1 MPSWGRPSGARQAKR
16 RKNRGVNTRQRE
28 QEMRFEEIDSD
39 SDDEQGVVLDGSFAG
54 DELQF
59 TGADLGTY
67 MRNRQTKRYRYD
79 SETSDEDEDL
89 NVTEKSGGMMQLAL
103 RDKEELLVQKA
114 LERIRRAQALGKTN
128 VKLSQPELDALER
141 KRRKDDQTKRKPSG
155 TNLRPNDKRRA
166 SGTSSPALREQKSG
180 NQKRISSLP
189 RHDPA
194 NIPSADYTANA
205 SPGLPLPSHS
215 GPSYAPLGYYPSAN
229 PLPQVIGSDS
239 NSRHSPRQQR
249 ITSNVPQHM
258 KVRDKHKRNSSGL
271 ASAKNSPSQDVSD
284 ASRRLP
290 DDPGWSPRSR
300 SASSNHPYVVDP
312 YQYQQYSPPLPQM
325 PPQYTPNRR
334 VVSSPPDVPYPD
346 IHSFNTRR
354 AVLPSQQPHAT
365 SSEPSLLRME
375 HSNQQKSDVTDS
387 DENSGDSEDYGVQV
401 NVVPY
406 PYGQGGYDV
415 RVESESPISRQR
427 REQR

>member
-1 MPSWGRPSGARQAKR
+1 MPSWGRPSGARHAKR
-16 RKNRGVNTRQRE
+16 RKDRGVYTRQRE
-28 QEMRFEEIDSD
+28 EEMRFEEIDSD
-39 SDDEQGVVLDGSFAG
+39 SDDGQGVVLDGSFAG
-54 DELQF
+54 DELKF
-59 TGADLGTY
+59 TGADLGAY
-67 MRNRQTKRYRYD
+67 MRNRQPKKYRYD
-79 SETSDEDEDL
+79 SEASDEDEDL
-89 NVTEKSGGMMQLAL
+89 NVTEQSGGVMQLAL

-128 VKLSQPELDALER
+128 VKLSQSELDALER
-141 KRRKDDQTKRKPSG
+141 KRRKDQSKRKPSG

-166 SGTSSPALREQKSG
+166 SGTSSPALKEQKSG
-180 NQKRISSLP
+180 NQKRKSSLP
-189 RHDPA
+189 RYDPGD
-194 NIPSADYTANA
+194 IPSVDYTTNA
-205 SPGLPLPSHS
+205 SPGLLLPGHS
-215 GPSYAPLGYYPSAN
+215 GPSFAPLGYYPSTN
-229 PLPQVIGSDS
+229 PLSQVVGPDS

-249 ITSNVPQHM
+249 ITSNVSQHS
-258 KVRDKHKRNSSGL
+258 KARDKHKRNSSGL
-271 ASAKNSPSQDVSD
+271 ASAKNSPSLDVSD

-325 PPQYTPNRR
+325 PPQYTQNRR

-346 IHSFNTRR
+346 IHNLNARR
-354 AVLPSQQPHAT
+354 AVFPTQQPHAT

-375 HSNQQKSDVTDS
+375 HSDPRQLDVTDS
-387 DENSGDSEDYGVQV
+387 DENSGDSENYGVQV

-406 PYGQGGYDV
+406 GEGGYDV
-415 RVESESPISRQR
+415 RVESESPSSRQR